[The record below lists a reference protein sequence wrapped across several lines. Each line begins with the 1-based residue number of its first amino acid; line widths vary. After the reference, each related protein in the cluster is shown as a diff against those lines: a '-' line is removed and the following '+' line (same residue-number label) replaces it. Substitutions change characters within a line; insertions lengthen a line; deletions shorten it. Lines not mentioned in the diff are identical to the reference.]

1 MVVINPEKHEPN
13 IGDLGMQEALRK
25 IHDEILN
32 VLEKYEKKADQERY
46 ANISLCLNKNTKIW
60 FKRTNINYVLHYLLS
75 F

>member
-32 VLEKYEKKADQERY
+32 VLEVYEKKADQERY
-46 ANISLCLNKNTKIW
+46 ANISLC
-60 FKRTNINYVLHYLLS
+60 
-75 F
+75 